1 MQFGLNNDKQI
12 YVQMVKWVE
21 HNILLGVFK
30 ENEPIPSVADI
41 SVKYKI
47 NPVIIKK
54 GIIVLID
61 KGIISCDLI
70 VLNSAVNKL
79 KMIEQKM
86 NDVVFLDT
94 ETTGLNADVDE
105 ILQISIVN
113 NNGDILLDSYI
124 RPERNAEWKAA
135 EEINHISYDMV
146 KDAPLASDIA
156 PRIFEIIANAKV
168 VIAYNISFDWE
179 FIIKTLENN
188 GYVLDGKVPELKC
201 CMKKFAEIYGE
212 WNEEKQCYRWQKLS
226 KAAEYYN
233 IEWQGA
239 AHGSLADTLMCRDL
253 WNKMNEKKELNI
265 NERK

>member
-1 MQFGLNNDKQI
+1 MQFCSNDDKPI

-30 ENEPIPSVADI
+30 ENESIPSVTDI
-41 SVKYKI
+41 SVRYKI

-54 GIIVLID
+54 GISILID
-61 KGIISCDLI
+61 KGIISSDLI
-70 VLNSAVNKL
+70 VLNGAVNRL
-79 KMIEQKM
+79 KAIEQK

-94 ETTGLNADVDE
+94 ETTGLNPELDE
-105 ILQISIVN
+105 ILQISIIN
-113 NNGDILLDSYI
+113 ESGDILLDSYI
-124 RPERNAEWKAA
+124 KPERNTEWEAA

-179 FIIKTLENN
+179 FILKTLKNN

-201 CMKKFAEIYGE
+201 CMERFAEVYGE
-212 WNEEKQCYRWQKLS
+212 WDEYRQCFRWQKLS
-226 KAAEYYN
+226 TAANYYYPKVK
-233 IEWQGA
+233 WRGK
-239 AHGSLADTLMCRDL
+239 AHGSLADTFMCRDV
-253 WNKMNEKKELNI
+253 WHQMNNQK
-265 NERK
+265 